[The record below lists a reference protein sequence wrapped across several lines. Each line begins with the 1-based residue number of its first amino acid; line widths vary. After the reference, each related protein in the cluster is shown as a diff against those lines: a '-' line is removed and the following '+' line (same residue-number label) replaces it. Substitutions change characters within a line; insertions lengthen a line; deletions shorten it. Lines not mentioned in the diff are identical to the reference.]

1 MRAFL
6 ALLAVVGVRVAT
18 VSCFQPRAAT
28 VRSPTSVH
36 GFFDKMVKGMEGNYA
51 GGDDSPY
58 AKAKAADERK
68 EAERKKKSDE
78 RRARGYT
85 ELKDVKTKSF
95 AKFKYSDKQ
104 GEKEEAAAAAAA
116 AKAAAEAPKKKK
128 KNFFGL

>member
-6 ALLAVVGVRVAT
+6 ALLVVVGA

-28 VRSPTSVH
+28 VRSTTSVH
-36 GFFDKMVKGMEGNYA
+36 GFFDKLVEGMEGNYK

-58 AKAKAADERK
+58 AKAKAADDRK
-68 EAERKKKSDE
+68 EDERKKKAAE

-85 ELKDVKTKSF
+85 ELKDVKKKSF

-128 KNFFGL
+128 NFFGL

>member
-6 ALLAVVGVRVAT
+6 ALLAVVGA
-18 VSCFQPRAAT
+18 VSGFQPRAST

-58 AKAKAADERK
+58 AKAKAADDRK

-85 ELKDVKTKSF
+85 ELKDVKAKSF